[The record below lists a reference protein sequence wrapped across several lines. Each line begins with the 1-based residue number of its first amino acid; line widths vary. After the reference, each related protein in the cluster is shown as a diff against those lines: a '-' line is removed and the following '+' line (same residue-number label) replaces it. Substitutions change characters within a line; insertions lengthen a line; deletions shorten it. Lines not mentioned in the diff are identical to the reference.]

1 MTDIPQIPTPAV
13 HSLDQPRT
21 VLFLAYPHMGLLD
34 LTGAQTVFWAAS
46 KAQAAKGLPGYRV
59 VTASLEGGLVA
70 TAEGL
75 EVGTEPLLPWLS
87 EPFDTLVVP
96 GAPEIIRT
104 LPDHGELVA
113 FLRLAAAR
121 ARRTASVCS
130 GTFLLAAAG
139 LLDGR
144 RAATHWAMCD
154 ALSQRFPAIEVDAE
168 SIFVQQE
175 QVWTSAG
182 VSAGIDLALALV
194 EADCGREVAMTV
206 ARELVVFLKRPGGQ
220 AQFSELLKAQ
230 GEDSAAFD
238 ALHLW
243 LGEHLGEAHLS
254 VEHLA
259 QQACMSLR
267 NFTRVYKQKTGRT
280 PAKAIELF
288 RLEAARR
295 LLENSAQHIEQIARQ
310 CGFGNE
316 ERMRLAFQ
324 RHLAVTPRDY
334 RARFARSVPLAEI
347 QGSLA

>member
-1 MTDIPQIPTPAV
+1 MTVASSAPVLAPHARQ
-13 HSLDQPRT
+13 
-21 VLFLAYPHMGLLD
+21 VLFLAYPQMGLLD
-34 LTGAQTVFWAAS
+34 LTGAQTVFWAAT
-46 KAQAAKGLPGYRV
+46 KACIARGLPGYSVR
-59 VTASLEGGLVA
+59 TASLDGGLVA

-75 EVGTEPLLPWLS
+75 PVGTEPLQPLLHQPI
-87 EPFDTLVVP
+87 DTLVVP
-96 GAPEIIRT
+96 GAPEIART
-104 LPDHGELVA
+104 LPEHGELVGW
-113 FLRLAAAR
+113 LRLAAAK

-154 ALSQRFPAIEVDAE
+154 ALRQRFPRVQVDPE
-168 SIFVQQE
+168 SIFVQQDT
-175 QVWTSAG
+175 VWTSAG

-194 EADCGREVAMTV
+194 ESDCGRDVAMQV

-230 GEDSAAFD
+230 GEDNALFE

-243 LGEHLGEAHLS
+243 LNDHLGDPQLTVERLAEQAH
-254 VEHLA
+254 
-259 QQACMSLR
+259 MSLR
-267 NFTRVYKQKTGRT
+267 NFTRVYKAKTGRT
-280 PAKAIELF
+280 PAKAIEVF

-295 LLENSAQHIEQIARQ
+295 HLENSDWQIERIARH
-310 CGFGNE
+310 CGFGSE

>member
-1 MTDIPQIPTPAV
+1 MTHPANVPEHPTPSV
-13 HSLDQPRT
+13 DTPRQ
-21 VLFLAYPHMGLLD
+21 VLFLAYPEMGLLD
-34 LTGAQTVFWAAS
+34 LTGAQTVFWAAT
-46 KAQAAKGLPGYRV
+46 KACVARGQPGYNVR
-59 VTASLEGGLVA
+59 TASLEGGLVG

-75 EVGTEPLLPWLS
+75 PVGTEPLAPLLNTAI
-87 EPFDTLVVP
+87 DTLVVP
-96 GAPEIIRT
+96 GAPEILRT
-104 LPDHGELVA
+104 LPEHDELVTW
-113 FLRLAAAR
+113 LRLAAAS

-154 ALSQRFPAIEVDAE
+154 ALRVRFPTVEVDPE
-168 SIFVQQE
+168 SIFVQQDR
-175 QVWTSAG
+175 VWTSAG

-194 EADCGREVAMTV
+194 EDDYGRDVAMQV

-220 AQFSELLKAQ
+220 SQFSELLKAQ
-230 GEDSAAFD
+230 GEDASLFES
-238 ALHLW
+238 LHLW
-243 LGEHLGEAHLS
+243 LNDNLGDPRLT
-254 VEHLA
+254 VERLA
-259 QQACMSLR
+259 EQANMSLR
-267 NFTRVYKQKTGRT
+267 NFTRVYKAKTGRT
-280 PAKAIELF
+280 PAKAIEVF

-295 LLENSAQHIEQIARQ
+295 QLENSDWHIERIARQ

-334 RARFARSVPLAEI
+334 RARFARSMPLAES